1 MKRFAI
7 LLVAIA
13 CATFAGTEN
22 ADAQQSRQVSRQSVA
37 QVVVPPSKNRPKLG
51 INGFMVP
58 SGNRMGYKLTY
69 VAPGSVAQRM
79 GLERG
84 DVIRRINDIHPLSQ
98 QEVITALNEA
108 ASYYGGKLSMEVEN
122 IRWHLGQ
129 SNQRYVGLKGNLYR

>member
-7 LLVAIA
+7 LLVAVV

-22 ADAQQSRQVSRQSVA
+22 ADAQQSRQVSKRKAA

-51 INGFMVP
+51 INGQMVR
-58 SGNRMGYKLTY
+58 SGNRMGYQLNY
-69 VAPGSVAQRM
+69 VAPGSVGQRM

-84 DVIRRINDIHPLSQ
+84 DIIRRINDINPVSE
-98 QEVITALNEA
+98 QEVITALDEA
-108 ASYYGGKLSMEVEN
+108 ASYYNGNLNMEVEN
-122 IRWHLGQ
+122 IRWHRGQ